1 MNKLQI
7 VKEKI
12 GGFKMDN
19 EERISREQIESLFNK
34 QLIHD
39 FEYIQLI
46 SMDNMLNILEGI
58 EEEIKTT
65 NNNLFDIQKKVED
78 IYKDLKNIT

>member
-1 MNKLQI
+1 
-7 VKEKI
+7 
-12 GGFKMDN
+12 MDN
-19 EERISREQIESLFNK
+19 EERISREQIESLHNK

-58 EEEIKTT
+58 EEEIKTI
-65 NNNLFDIQKKVED
+65 NNNLFDIQKK
-78 IYKDLKNIT
+78 L

>member
-1 MNKLQI
+1 
-7 VKEKI
+7 
-12 GGFKMDN
+12 MDN

-78 IYKDLKNIT
+78 IYKGLKNIT

>member
-1 MNKLQI
+1 
-7 VKEKI
+7 
-12 GGFKMDN
+12 MDN

-58 EEEIKTT
+58 EEKIITT